1 LRIKGQYLLLILV
14 FSTILTSCFLKSRLD
29 AGNIECKNVHVDENI
44 YRVVCNGK
52 NDVNPVAV
60 QSAFEDYSTKV
71 CRDNG
76 FGYYALSNEPPPLST
91 SYAAIIECTN
101 TQ

>member
-1 LRIKGQYLLLILV
+1 MFIVV
-14 FSTILTSCFLKSRLD
+14 FSTLLVSCLLESRLD
-29 AGNIECKNVHVDENI
+29 AGNIECKNVHVDKNI
-44 YRVVCNGK
+44 YRVVCNGE

-76 FGYYALSNEPPPLST
+76 FGYYALSNEPPPLSY
-91 SYAAIIECTN
+91 SYAAIIECTDK
-101 TQ
+101 Q